1 MTPPPSRHGRRA
13 DRARHRAPRRPL
25 PLRWL
30 GAGLAI
36 AAVATAGFAQRD
48 GGTDDAEPTVTSGK
62 STTRGSTSA
71 GEEPGNPEP
80 AQAPTSPYSIAPR
93 VRLVPIEVPALG
105 TGSFAVAKRIL
116 DDATGSVSGAETMTV
131 RIEVEGG
138 LRHQPD
144 AVAKR
149 VMRTLRDPRGWSG
162 AKGVRFVQVADEPDL
177 RIVLATPRTTDA
189 LCAPL
194 LTLGKVSCRN
204 GDVVVL
210 NAWRWE
216 VGTDDYAGELER
228 YRTYLIN
235 HEVGHALGESHVD
248 CPGAGQPAPVM
259 QQQTYGLQSC
269 RINVWPDPAR

>member
-1 MTPPPSRHGRRA
+1 M
-13 DRARHRAPRRPL
+13 
-25 PLRWL
+25 

-36 AAVATAGFAQRD
+36 TAVVATVGFAQRD
-48 GGTDDAEPTVTSGK
+48 GGTADAEPTATSGK
-62 STTRGSTSA
+62 STSQRSTSA
-71 GEEPGNPEP
+71 GEEPAITGP
-80 AQAPTSPYSIAPR
+80 AQAPTSQYTIAPR
-93 VRLVPIEVPALG
+93 VRLAPIEVPAVG
-105 TGSFAVAKRIL
+105 TGSFAVANRIL
-116 DDATGSVSGAETMTV
+116 DDATGSAGGAETMTV

-149 VMRTLRDPRGWSG
+149 VMQTLRDPRGWSG

-216 VGTDDYAGELER
+216 VGTDDYAGDLER

-248 CPGAGQPAPVM
+248 CPGAGLPAPVM
-259 QQQTYGLQSC
+259 QQQTYGLQGC
-269 RINVWPDPAR
+269 RINVWPDPAH